1 MNTLQQQLIDALKQ
15 SANGQYP
22 TTIRHLHPLLEKLGW
37 SLEQL
42 TEVANEL
49 DNQGIIT
56 AKFASNKLKSIAL
69 SADFPD
75 LI

>member
-1 MNTLQQQLIDALKQ
+1 MLQEQLINALQQA
-15 SANGQYP
+15 AGGQYP
-22 TTIRHLHPLLEKLGW
+22 TTIRHLQPLLDQLGW

-69 SADFPD
+69 SVDFLD

>member
-1 MNTLQQQLIDALKQ
+1 MLQEQLINALQQA
-15 SANGQYP
+15 AGGQYP
-22 TTIRHLHPLLEKLGW
+22 TTIRHLQPLLDQLGW

-69 SADFPD
+69 SADFLD